1 MASASHALMSPTM
14 LTARLA
20 LVATEGVSDEHLM
33 LRYRDGD
40 ATAFDELYGR
50 HRGGVFRFVLRQV
63 GLRSAA
69 EEVFQE
75 IWMNIISSRARYR
88 VEARFATFLYHV
100 AHNCVIDHFRRQTP
114 LQLISLD
121 DHPDEAVQVAGPG
134 RDQPERAVALRQ
146 SATKLLNALAL
157 LPAEQREVFLLHEE
171 GGLTLDEIAA
181 LTNTGRETA
190 KSRLR
195 YALAKLRE
203 GIEHEADVA

>member
-1 MASASHALMSPTM
+1 M
-14 LTARLA
+14 LPARLA
-20 LVATEGVSDEHLM
+20 LVTAETVSDEQLM
-33 LRYRDGD
+33 LRYRDGNV
-40 ATAFDELYGR
+40 AAFEQLYGR
-50 HRGGVFRFVLRQV
+50 HRGGVFRYVLRQV

-75 IWMNIISSRARYR
+75 IWMNLISSRARYR

-100 AHNCVIDHFRRQTP
+100 ARNCVIDHFRRKTP
-114 LQLISLD
+114 LHLISLD
-121 DHPDEAVQVAGPG
+121 DDADEAIQVAGPD
-134 RDQPERAVALRQ
+134 RDQPERAVAVRQ

-157 LPAEQREVFLLHEE
+157 LPPEQREAFLLHEE

-181 LTNTGRETA
+181 VTGTGRETA

-203 GIEHEADVA
+203 GIEHESDAA

>member
-1 MASASHALMSPTM
+1 M
-14 LTARLA
+14 LRARLT
-20 LVATEGVSDEHLM
+20 LVTGEPVSDEQLM
-33 LRYRDGD
+33 LSYRDGN
-40 ATAFDELYGR
+40 AAAFDELYGR
-50 HRGGVFRFVLRQV
+50 HRGGVFRYVLRQV

-100 AHNCVIDHFRRQTP
+100 AHNCVIDHFRRKTP
-114 LQLISLD
+114 LHLISLD
-121 DHPDEAVQVAGPG
+121 DDPDEAHQVAGPE

-146 SATKLLNALAL
+146 SAAKLLNALAL
-157 LPAEQREVFLLHEE
+157 LPPEQREVFLLHEE
-171 GGLTLDEIAA
+171 GGLTLEEIAA
-181 LTNTGRETA
+181 VTGTVRETA

-195 YALAKLRE
+195 YALARLRE

>member
-1 MASASHALMSPTM
+1 M
-14 LTARLA
+14 LPARLA
-20 LVATEGVSDEHLM
+20 LVSAEPVSDEHLM

-40 ATAFDELYGR
+40 AASFNELYGR
-50 HRGGVFRFVLRQV
+50 HRGGVFRYVLRQV

-100 AHNCVIDHFRRQTP
+100 AHNCVIDHFRRKTP
-114 LQLISLD
+114 LHLISLD
-121 DHPDEAVQVAGPG
+121 DDAEEANQVAGPV

-146 SATKLLNALAL
+146 SAARLLNALAL
-157 LPAEQREVFLLHEE
+157 LPPEQREVFMLHEE
-171 GGLTLDEIAA
+171 GGLTLDEIA
-181 LTNTGRETA
+181 TVTGTGRETV